1 MLFVGPILAVLLAA
15 ASLVGCAQSGVIG
28 GVDYAPEYDYG
39 EFFAVTDGRNF
50 QVIVSGNPFPALSE
64 AEMKRR
70 IVHVGPIDGELGR
83 DGGEHDRGDEERDHP
98 RQPPRAGPGTW
109 PGPARGIFA
118 YPA

>member
-1 MLFVGPILAVLLAA
+1 
-15 ASLVGCAQSGVIG
+15 
-28 GVDYAPEYDYG
+28 
-39 EFFAVTDGRNF
+39 
-50 QVIVSGNPFPALSE
+50 
-64 AEMKRR
+64 MKRR

-109 PGPARGIFA
+109 PGLARGIFA